1 MQSDHIVLKLPSE
14 EVYDSVSAGFLDLF
28 LMREMLSED
37 AHALTSKL
45 LHETFKIFVGVR
57 PASSAITIECTC
69 GERKIKIAIS
79 DDFKKPLSE
88 ETSKRIS
95 ELHPNVKVN
104 KKSVVIE
111 SATS

>member
-1 MQSDHIVLKLPSE
+1 MSS
-14 EVYDSVSAGFLDLF
+14 GFLDLF

-37 AHALTSKL
+37 IHALTSKL
-45 LHETFKIFVGVR
+45 LHETFKILISVR

-69 GERKIKIAIS
+69 GERKIKIVIS
-79 DDFKKPLSE
+79 GDFKKPLSE
-88 ETSKRIS
+88 ETSKRIAA
-95 ELHPNVKVN
+95 LHPNVKVN